1 MTFDVSC
8 KLICTCRIKT
18 TNYIEVCLL
27 NSKIFQTRGTQRGK
41 ITRIVLPLSTRNCS
55 CCAFKESSLYCR
67 PVRISSSLFWT
78 LGGRLD
84 ISESVNSFLNSA
96 AIFSDS
102 DAHSAQAQISGI
114 FAVWELL
121 VHCGSWS
128 QNMLLRRWTLRRHYC
143 IFVFQREN
151 NNNMKNYKTNLDVD
165 CVYPTL
171 KMV

>member
-1 MTFDVSC
+1 MTFDVWC

-27 NSKIFQTRGTQRGK
+27 NSKIFQTRGTQRAT

-67 PVRISSSLFWT
+67 PVRISSSLLWT

-102 DAHSAQAQISGI
+102 DANSAGADQWDFYSLGI
-114 FAVWELL
+114 TGALWELESKHAL
-121 VHCGSWS
+121 EAL
-128 QNMLLRRWTLRRHYC
+128 NT
-143 IFVFQREN
+143 
-151 NNNMKNYKTNLDVD
+151 
-165 CVYPTL
+165 
-171 KMV
+171 